1 MKCSFLLLLSP
12 LCLFSQGVEIENP
25 LSLSNI
31 QTYTP
36 SKLLSNDQWDIKWF
50 NNLYTETKE
59 INHTKEV
66 SPVTRR
72 NFFTSTLDIFCGIS
86 PSKRLNV
93 GFIITYRSA
102 TINGEN
108 LLAPF
113 SFQSSMNRR
122 LGISRLAPA
131 IKFTPFKKWPKFAI
145 QSSLSIPLFE
155 NETEKKSFWIKK
167 GTYSKIAF
175 FMTI

>member
-12 LCLFSQGVEIENP
+12 LCLFSQGVEIEKP

-66 SPVTRR
+66 SPVARR

-145 QSSLSIPLFE
+145 
-155 NETEKKSFWIKK
+155 
-167 GTYSKIAF
+167 
-175 FMTI
+175 